1 MIRKCFI
8 SGLLFFAQ
16 HIIYCQVIQPDLQ
29 DTTQWKV
36 VNRQVR
42 SIDENGKKGI
52 MFNEVADDGFMILN
66 GADFANGTIE
76 CDIKGSSKMQ
86 QSFVGIAF
94 HGQDI
99 THYDVI
105 YFRPFNFN
113 SDDAVR
119 RSHSVQYIS
128 SPDYGWEKLRN
139 EFPGKYENK
148 ITAPPGA
155 DDWFHAKIVV
165 DGKTISVFV
174 NGETQ
179 PSLQVEKLN
188 SNNNGGIAL
197 WVGDNSAG
205 SFANLKIEKSNA
217 PSPSA
222 QNIPYGNN
230 PAAGHYFNVGDV
242 KIYYEIYGSGKPIVL
257 LHGGVYG
264 YIDEFTPFI
273 QKLSEKYQ
281 VICIATRGHG
291 KSEIGDA
298 FTNFP
303 CCCYCYRCRVH
314 DVALPQ

>member
-8 SGLLFFAQ
+8 SGLLLLAQ
-16 HIIYCQVIQPDLQ
+16 QIIYCQVIQPDLQ

-36 VNRQVR
+36 VNRKVQ

-52 MFNEVADDGFMILN
+52 MFNEVPDEGFMILKD
-66 GADFANGTIE
+66 ADFSNGIIE

-86 QSFVGIAF
+86 RSFVGIAF
-94 HGQDI
+94 HGQDV
-99 THYDVI
+99 THYDVV

-119 RSHSVQYIS
+119 RSHSIQYIS

-165 DGKTISVFV
+165 DGNMISVFV

-205 SFANLKIEKSNA
+205 SFANLKIYNKKE
-217 PSPSA
+217 
-222 QNIPYGNN
+222 
-230 PAAGHYFNVGDV
+230 
-242 KIYYEIYGSGKPIVL
+242 
-257 LHGGVYG
+257 
-264 YIDEFTPFI
+264 
-273 QKLSEKYQ
+273 
-281 VICIATRGHG
+281 
-291 KSEIGDA
+291 
-298 FTNFP
+298 
-303 CCCYCYRCRVH
+303 
-314 DVALPQ
+314 